1 MSIQTFISVDTET
14 GGLFPD
20 SNPLLSVGIGVYALD
35 PATLVYTTV
44 SENEWTLKPSQFQ
57 GVAVDPEA
65 IRTNQ
70 LDLVSLERDGYL
82 AADVA
87 ANICAVLDKA
97 KQAGGRFH
105 ILGQNYA
112 FDRGFLHKYIP
123 DPAFH
128 RLDINAQVDLMT
140 LSAAYNAIVCP
151 DWDHPP
157 TRGLGSMC
165 ARLGVANE
173 KAHSALADARATFLC
188 YVALQKKFR
197 EIGRIVQITKDNVIR
212 HNELN
217 LLVSNLT

>member
-20 SNPLLSVGIGVYALD
+20 QNPLLSVGIGVYALD
-35 PATLVYTTV
+35 PATLAYTTV
-44 SENEWTLKPSQFQ
+44 SENEWALKPSQFQ
-57 GVAVDPEA
+57 GVVADPEA
-65 IRTNQ
+65 LHTNQ
-70 LDLVSLERDGYL
+70 LVLEALERDGYL
-82 AADVA
+82 ATDVA

-128 RLDINAQVDLMT
+128 RLDINIQVDLMT
-140 LSAAYNAIVCP
+140 VSAAYNSIVCP

-157 TRGLGSMC
+157 SRNLGSMC
-165 ARLGVANE
+165 ARLGVINE

>member
-20 SNPLLSVGIGVYALD
+20 QNPLLSVGIGVYALD
-35 PATLVYTTV
+35 PATLAYTTV
-44 SENEWTLKPSQFQ
+44 SENEWSLQPSQFQ
-57 GVAVDPEA
+57 GVAIDQEA

-70 LDLVSLERDGYL
+70 LDLDALERDGYL
-82 AADVA
+82 ATDVA

-112 FDRGFLHKYIP
+112 FDRGFLHRYIP

-140 LSAAYNAIVCP
+140 VSAAYNSIVCP

-157 TRGLGSMC
+157 SRSLGSMC
-165 ARLGVANE
+165 ARLGVTNE

-188 YVALQKKFR
+188 YVALQKRFR
-197 EIGRIVQITKDNVIR
+197 EAGRIIQINQDLTLK
-212 HNELN
+212 HNELKV
-217 LLVSNLT
+217 LLSNMT